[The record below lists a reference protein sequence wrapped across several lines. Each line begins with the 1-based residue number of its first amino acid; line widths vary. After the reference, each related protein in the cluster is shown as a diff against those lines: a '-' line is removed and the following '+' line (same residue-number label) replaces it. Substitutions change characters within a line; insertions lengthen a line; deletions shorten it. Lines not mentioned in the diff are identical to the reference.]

1 MVDPAGSPTD
11 SGKPF
16 RERRAVPRF
25 SLIAAAEIIEPVSGV
40 RISGRVS
47 EVSRRGCY
55 IDLLN
60 TLPTQTLIQVRIMR
74 DLGTFETPGKI
85 IYTQEGMGMGVGFF
99 DTLPDQLKILDSWIG
114 ELNDSEV

>member
-1 MVDPAGSPTD
+1 MVDSAGSPTD
-11 SGKPF
+11 SGNSF
-16 RERRAVPRF
+16 RERRTVPRY

-60 TLPTQTLIQVRIMR
+60 TLPTQTPIRIRIMR
-74 DLGTFETPGKI
+74 DQGTFETPGKI
-85 IYTQEGMGMGVGFF
+85 IYAQDGMGMGIGFL
-99 DTLPDQLKILDSWIG
+99 DTPPDQLKILDSWIA
-114 ELNDSEV
+114 ELSAS